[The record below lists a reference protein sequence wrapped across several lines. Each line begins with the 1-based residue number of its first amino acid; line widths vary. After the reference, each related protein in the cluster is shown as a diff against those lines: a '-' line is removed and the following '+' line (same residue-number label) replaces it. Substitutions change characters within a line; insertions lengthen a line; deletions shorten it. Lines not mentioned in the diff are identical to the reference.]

1 MLRTLFDRAAL
12 PSGRIVFVH
21 ARLRNLHA
29 ATGET
34 YAGLAAELIDC
45 LWAIRPTTIL
55 VPAYTIYA
63 FMLGRV
69 FHRCFSHSEVG
80 RFSEEVR
87 VNASCWRS
95 PDPMYSVL
103 DLGNYLQQLPDI
115 SYSRTFGSD
124 SLFEHLHQ
132 QDALIINIDIDG
144 FLSTQVHGVE
154 LSHQVDYRFEKKFS
168 GIVFDDEQSWRR
180 VNYQAFVRNVSED
193 FSQYPP
199 YNRRRRTEYLRAQGS
214 LHTSNL
220 NGIELSWI
228 GAQDFRQQI
237 DTALNG
243 NRRFLVD

>member
-21 ARLRNLHA
+21 ARLRNLHE
-29 ATGET
+29 ATNAP
-34 YAGLAAELIDC
+34 YARLTAELIDC
-45 LWAIRPTTIL
+45 LWRLRPATIL
-55 VPAYTIYA
+55 VPAYTIYS

-87 VNASCWRS
+87 LSGSCWRS

-103 DLGNYLQQLPDI
+103 DLGDYLQQQPHI
-115 SYSRTFGSD
+115 SYTRTFGTD

-132 QDALIINIDIDG
+132 QDALLINIDLSG
-144 FLSTQVHGVE
+144 FLSTQVHCVE
-154 LSHQVDYRFEKKFS
+154 LSHQVDYRFEKTFS
-168 GIVFDDEQSWRR
+168 GIVFDDEQNWRR
-180 VNYQAFVRNVSED
+180 VDYQAFVRNMRED

-199 YNRRRRTEYLRAQGS
+199 YNRQRRTEHLREQSVLHSTS
-214 LHTSNL
+214 LD
-220 NGIELSWI
+220 GIELSWV

-237 DTALNG
+237 NAALSVDP
-243 NRRFLVD
+243 RFLVD